1 MVGDVYTEWRNELDR
16 WVIGR
21 VECED
26 AGKEEVVVVGLDGYV
41 HGVNGLG
48 NDY

>member
-1 MVGDVYTEWRNELDR
+1 M
-16 WVIGR
+16 IGR

-41 HGVNGLG
+41 HGDRICAGL
-48 NDY
+48 